1 MLPPL
6 PQINKQTE
14 AKASLKLRAWL
25 KANPRSSC
33 SIEMKDSRS
42 KNTFN
47 LKEITDEQI
56 NYALAIQ
63 GDKGVLVRTTGVVG
77 LPDYIYLRQEPAY
90 FCIKFPK
97 GFCLINV
104 NNIVHERNVL
114 KKKSLVF
121 SRAKDISVI
130 TF

>member
-1 MLPPL
+1 MLPKL
-6 PQINKQTE
+6 PQINKQKE
-14 AKASLKLRAWL
+14 ASSGLKFRKWIMQ
-25 KANPRSSC
+25 NPRYTS

-104 NNIVHERNVL
+104 NNIVHERDVL
-114 KKKSLVF
+114 KKKSLDF
-121 SRAKDISVI
+121 TRAKDISVI

>member
-6 PQINKQTE
+6 PQINKQKE
-14 AKASLKLRAWL
+14 AKSGIKFRAWL
-25 KANPRSSC
+25 KANPRYTS

-42 KNTFN
+42 KPCIR
-47 LKEITDEQI
+47 LSEITDEQI

-63 GDKGVLVRTTGVVG
+63 EGKSGVLIRTTGIAG
-77 LPDYIYLRQEPAY
+77 LPDYIYLRNEPAY
-90 FCIKFPK
+90 FCIKYPK

-104 NNIVHERNVL
+104 NQIINE
-114 KKKSLVF
+114 KKKAKSLSY
-121 SRAKDISVI
+121 SRAKDIAII